1 MLRGLATIS
10 FWADDVKAARA
21 WYSELL
27 GIAPYFE
34 RLDAANPAGIIYNPH
49 YLEILAANGTA

>member
-1 MLRGLATIS
+1 MLRGLATVS
-10 FWADDVKAARA
+10 FRADDGKAARA

-34 RLDAANPAGIIYNPH
+34 RPDAANPASIIYNPH

>member
-1 MLRGLATIS
+1 
-10 FWADDVKAARA
+10 
-21 WYSELL
+21 L

-34 RLDAANPAGIIYNPH
+34 RPDAANPASIIYNPH